1 VWTSGQSSAVH
12 LILGNSKTED
22 RSPPMVEKVDKHL
35 LTSEVSEKRSKPAL
49 NGAFGLSGFFSPKGV
64 VLLQFFLNVIYPPR
78 LEPSLFQICSQRTS
92 TGFKH
97 PTLAKILLPVLHS
110 NLLVLYVTICFLVEW
125 HGC

>member
-1 VWTSGQSSAVH
+1 
-12 LILGNSKTED
+12 
-22 RSPPMVEKVDKHL
+22 MVEKVDKHL